1 MESFWQAMSGV
12 FVVDAS
18 VVCSWV
24 LPDEDST
31 IASISFERLDRHEA
45 MSPDILWHEV
55 RNVLMMARRRKRI
68 AFETVLEGMA
78 VLRRLRINITVP
90 ADDGLILSLAER
102 HNLTAYDAAYLA
114 LAIER
119 QVSLATLDKRLMAAA
134 KAEGVVVIA

>member
-1 MESFWQAMSGV
+1 
-12 FVVDAS
+12 
-18 VVCSWV
+18 
-24 LPDEDST
+24 
-31 IASISFERLDRHEA
+31 

-102 HNLTAYDAAYLA
+102 RNLTAYDAAYLA

-134 KAEGVVVIA
+134 KAEGIVVIA